1 LSTQK
6 QMQTQLELG
15 GAGVETLPLFSG
27 TAIRQA
33 AAPSPQGAEQSRGQ
47 MSFFACRFC
56 KDGGRIGNR
65 YCFCSA
71 GEQARL
77 ADRNRRK

>member
-1 LSTQK
+1 MSSIQK
-6 QMQTQLELG
+6 QAQLELE

-27 TAIRQA
+27 TAIRQV
-33 AAPSPQGAEQSRGQ
+33 AAPSQEVGRPSGQ